1 MQVLH
6 NCDPGFQQ
14 TGHAM
19 VPYSFN
25 IKPATAVAEVLIKYG
40 AKVNLE
46 LEPSPTIKILIPR
59 GMKKIYKKKINNLC
73 PILLLTCFRNEV
85 TSISYIAGERSE

>member
-1 MQVLH
+1 
-6 NCDPGFQQ
+6 
-14 TGHAM
+14 M

-40 AKVNLE
+40 AKVNSE

-59 GMKKIYKKKINNLC
+59 GMKKIYIYIFLKIVGHTMEVHL
-73 PILLLTCFRNEV
+73 PVNEL
-85 TSISYIAGERSE
+85 

>member
-6 NCDPGFQQ
+6 NCDQGFQQ

-40 AKVNLE
+40 AEVNSE
-46 LEPSPTIKILIPR
+46 LEPPETRIILISWFV
-59 GMKKIYKKKINNLC
+59 KNVHLKFVWHTI
-73 PILLLTCFRNEV
+73 EV
-85 TSISYIAGERSE
+85 HLSVK